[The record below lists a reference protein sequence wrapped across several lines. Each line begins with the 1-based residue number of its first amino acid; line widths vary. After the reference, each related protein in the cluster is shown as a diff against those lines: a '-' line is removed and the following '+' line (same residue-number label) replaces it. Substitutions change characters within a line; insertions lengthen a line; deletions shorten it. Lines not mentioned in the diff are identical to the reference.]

1 MPNCCPSREAIGS
14 FCQPKFW
21 GTEQP
26 TAKICKSRVCAH
38 GMESWKD
45 MGLSD
50 GAINKRLNYGQC
62 YHIASCRWMV
72 ENVRVIKERECQAAK
87 INLTSNKLHITYKC
101 VGKINFLIWYIY
113 ELIKKGVSFYCSFS
127 LCMLL
132 IACCQCRVAAVL
144 TPTNYEHNKS
154 GKRNK
159 NECDYMSGNN
169 KCSTRHLHKWQ
180 ALPASRCSISTSTS
194 TSSSS
199 SQLLLGSSS
208 SLCCSNSC
216 S

>member
-1 MPNCCPSREAIGS
+1 
-14 FCQPKFW
+14 
-21 GTEQP
+21 
-26 TAKICKSRVCAH
+26 
-38 GMESWKD
+38 
-45 MGLSD
+45 
-50 GAINKRLNYGQC
+50 
-62 YHIASCRWMV
+62 
-72 ENVRVIKERECQAAK
+72 
-87 INLTSNKLHITYKC
+87 
-101 VGKINFLIWYIY
+101 
-113 ELIKKGVSFYCSFS
+113 
-127 LCMLL
+127 MLL

-194 TSSSS
+194 TSSPS

-216 S
+216 SWTAPISAAGGDFKPRVLVLTCCFYGHVWGFRIELTWVEGQLGRSCGQWLAFMDQPVRGGTFVKCFHLLMDQAG